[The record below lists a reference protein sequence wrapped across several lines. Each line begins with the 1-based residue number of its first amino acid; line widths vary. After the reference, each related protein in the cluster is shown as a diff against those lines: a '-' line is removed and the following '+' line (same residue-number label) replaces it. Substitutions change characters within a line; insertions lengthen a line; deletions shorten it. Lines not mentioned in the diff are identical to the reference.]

1 MGYVFTRE
9 PLTTENQ
16 DKLSNAC
23 ESVKEKLIIWTLLDT
38 GLRISELTN
47 LKDKDILWQEKA
59 LRVTQG
65 KAGPFGG
72 PKKRVVPLIA
82 ERSRKLL
89 ENYFADHTRWFVR
102 RRQASEIIT
111 AVANRAKIT
120 QKVSAHILRH
130 TYACNCLQK
139 GISVASLSKVMG
151 HSSMVTTNI
160 YLQFTNVH
168 IVEEFQRK
176 W

>member
-1 MGYVFTRE
+1 MSYVFSRE

-47 LKDKDILWQEKA
+47 LTDKDILWQEKA
-59 LRVTQG
+59 LRVSKG
-65 KAGPFGG
+65 KSGPYGG
-72 PKKRVVPLIA
+72 PRKRVVPLVA
-82 ERSRKLL
+82 ERSRRLL
-89 ENYFADHTRWFVR
+89 ENYFADHTEWFVKK
-102 RRQASEIIT
+102 RQTSDIIT

-120 QKVSAHILRH
+120 QKVSAHVLRH

-139 GISVASLSKVMG
+139 NISLASLSKVMG
-151 HSSMVTTNI
+151 HASIAITNI

-168 IVEEFQRK
+168 INEEYQRK